1 MPDDPAPAAPAVSGR
16 SLAKRLAEVLELDPA
31 AVAVETGAQRH
42 TWGAVATAARQ
53 VADLLA
59 AAGAPAGTPVGWFAH
74 NRPSSVASFVALV
87 LHGWMVVPLR
97 PRQGAAAVE
106 AEIVEQKLCAIV
118 GHADDWRAEGVIP
131 AAAATGSL
139 GIALDD
145 ADGITVATVP
155 GLEHIGPGLHRAAQ
169 PGLVLERLTSGTTG
183 PPKRIPVGEE
193 VLVPALRAGEQSASA
208 DGDGPLR
215 LKRSPAILLKPF
227 SHAGGLFGLLLALY
241 QARPMVLIDRFEPAE
256 WAEAVARCKPRSASL
271 VPAMVRMILDAG
283 VPAEKL
289 ASLKAVR
296 SGTAPLDPAMQQDF
310 ESRYGV
316 PILVDYGAAEFI
328 GGIAGWTLDDHRRF
342 GAAKRGSVG
351 RLRGDV
357 ELSLR
362 DPDTGAEAAAGSV
375 GVVHVRGPRFG
386 AAWHRTNDLA
396 LLDADGFLF
405 LKGRADDAINRGG
418 FKVLPD
424 EVAAVLR
431 RYPGVRD
438 AAVVGRP
445 DPRLGEVPV
454 AALELAPGA
463 AAPDEA
469 ALRSFLR
476 AQLAPYMVP
485 AEFRVVAELP
495 RTASMKVSRPALK
508 ALLGA

>member
-1 MPDDPAPAAPAVSGR
+1 V
-16 SLAKRLAEVLELDPA
+16 LALDPL
-31 AVAVETGAQRH
+31 AVAVEAGGRRH
-42 TWGAVATAARQ
+42 TWGAVAKASQ
-53 VADLLA
+53 EVADRLA
-59 AAGAPAGTPVGWFAH
+59 TAGVAKGAPVGWFAH
-74 NRPSSVASFVALV
+74 NRPASVASFVALV
-87 LHGWMVVPLR
+87 LGGWMVVPLR
-97 PRQGAAAVE
+97 PRQGPEAVG
-106 AEIVEQKLCAIV
+106 AEIGAQRLCAII
-118 GHADDWRAEGVIP
+118 GHVDDWRAAGVVA

-145 ADGITVATVP
+145 VDDITVASVP
-155 GLEHIGPGLHRAAQ
+155 GLGSVGPGPHRAAQ

-193 VLVPALRAGEQSASA
+193 LLVPALRAGEQSASA
-208 DGDGPLR
+208 GGDGPLR
-215 LKRSPAILLKPF
+215 LKDSPAILLKPF

-241 QARPMVLIDRFEPAE
+241 QARPMVLIDRFDPQE
-256 WAEAVARCKPRSASL
+256 WAEVVAGHKPRAASL
-271 VPAMVRMILDAG
+271 VPAMIRMVLEAEI
-283 VPAEKL
+283 PAEKL

-296 SGTAPLDPAMQQDF
+296 SGTAPLDPDTHAAF
-310 ESRYGV
+310 EARYGV
-316 PILVDYGAAEFI
+316 PILIDYGAAEFI

-351 RLRGDV
+351 RVRRDV

-362 DPDTGAEAAAGSV
+362 EPDTGAEVLAGSV
-375 GVVHVRGPRFG
+375 GVLHLRGPRFG
-386 AAWHRTNDLA
+386 ADWHRTNDLA

-431 RYPGVRD
+431 RFPGVRD
-438 AAVVGRP
+438 AAVVGKP

-463 AAPDEA
+463 PAPDDA
-469 ALRSFLR
+469 ALREFVR
-476 AQLAPYMVP
+476 GQLAAYMVP
-485 AEFRVVAELP
+485 VEFRIVEGLP
-495 RTASMKVSRPALK
+495 RTASMKVSRPQLK
-508 ALLGA
+508 ALFGA